1 MNKWKKFSLHKKIT
15 LSLLMLLLALS
26 TPILA
31 LYMPE
36 ILIIIDFGGLELAV
50 SYILLYFKSII
61 SKFNQFLKSIKTAL
75 QIIHSSFEN
84 SLLINSNEYIQHQ
97 ALSVLVM
104 FVSGSI
110 VWSLFVFVPA
120 LYLGGVNSII

>member
-1 MNKWKKFSLHKKIT
+1 
-15 LSLLMLLLALS
+15 MLLLALS

-120 LYLGGVNSII
+120 LYLGGFNSII